1 MVKDI
6 QNLKVKLQMLGKD
19 VLDTNSFALLT
30 QEQSGGIR
38 IYQILV
44 DGTLNTFLSE
54 FKFSSCE
61 LREHFILP
69 MTSKPRQRVSLY
81 TKYSQGDILGGLKVR
96 NVSFGV
102 DKELP
107 VISVVL
113 NSGVLICN
121 EYGNIKI
128 ITLPEQLVENAYTY
142 VVANQKISTYEFLL
156 VKKANSGELI
166 TTPIARWSYDYT
178 NYDDQIGKII

>member
-6 QNLKVKLQMLGKD
+6 QNLKVKLQMLGKN

-30 QEQSGGIR
+30 QEQSGDIR

-81 TKYSQGDILGGLKVR
+81 TKYSQ
-96 NVSFGV
+96 
-102 DKELP
+102 
-107 VISVVL
+107 
-113 NSGVLICN
+113 
-121 EYGNIKI
+121 
-128 ITLPEQLVENAYTY
+128 
-142 VVANQKISTYEFLL
+142 
-156 VKKANSGELI
+156 
-166 TTPIARWSYDYT
+166 
-178 NYDDQIGKII
+178 IGRASCRERV